1 MTLSWHFI
9 FSPCTTHNGSMEMN
23 AAFGI
28 LRSRRSTLSS
38 SLAEVCW
45 PQLYR
50 PAVRLVAINPYYSA
64 ANCHVRLIGNRGESL
79 SFLRNE
85 GLRFS
90 SQPAHD
96 SYDEPEELVEVVSK
110 QDSPNLRV
118 APSPPSLVFKNDPWK
133 KPVMASKI
141 TVVPAKETKS
151 STKLSNDGVTVASRL
166 DGRPMTAWERIVHFP
181 AAVKQVVQE
190 AGRYWDIER
199 AAHYTPR
206 NAWHGRLPRRQF
218 MQQQQL
224 LSDLSVITP
233 TIIVWALPVV
243 GTLPMILAVAAPRQV
258 LSRQF
263 HNAYEQQMYR
273 LQLQGQCAEYRAKIP
288 QLFHEL
294 VANQKLSTE
303 PGFRDDNQTMA
314 AEKILSSIGSL
325 SQLPRD
331 YLVTLS
337 LAVGIHQRL
346 PRTMAHLTTYISPSV
361 YLQFRLRIL
370 ARRLAQ
376 DDRLLI
382 EEGHHESQC
391 QFLTDDEVQEAWYG
405 QIATSFN
412 FKLRTLTR
420 FVCINSLARGLPI
433 ESLEMR
439 RGLSRY
445 LQLMHETR
453 NKAAGRIP
461 RTGELWG
468 LFGWHLGFLE
478 SASLNN

>member
-1 MTLSWHFI
+1 
-9 FSPCTTHNGSMEMN
+9 MEMN

-38 SLAEVCW
+38 SLAEVRW
-45 PQLYR
+45 PQRHR
-50 PAVRLVAINPYYSA
+50 PALRLVAINPYYSA

-96 SYDEPEELVEVVSK
+96 SYDEPGELVEVVSK

-118 APSPPSLVFKNDPWK
+118 APSPPSVVFKKDPWK

-141 TVVPAKETKS
+141 TVIPAKETKS
-151 STKLSNDGVTVASRL
+151 TTKLLNDSVTVVSRL
-166 DGRPMTAWERIVHFP
+166 AGRPMTAWERIVHFP

-190 AGRYWDIER
+190 SGRYWDIER

-233 TIIVWALPVV
+233 TIVVWALPVV

-263 HNAYEQQMYR
+263 HNAHEQQMYR
-273 LQLQGQCAEYRAKIP
+273 LQLQEQCAEYRAKIP
-288 QLFHEL
+288 RLFHEL
-294 VANQKLSTE
+294 AANQKLSTE

-314 AEKILSSIGSL
+314 AEKILSSIDSL

-346 PRTMAHLTTYISPSV
+346 PPAMAHLMTTYISPSV

-412 FKLRTLTR
+412 FKLCTLTR

-445 LQLMHETR
+445 LQLANETR
-453 NKAAGRIP
+453 NKAVGRIAE
-461 RTGELWG
+461 ELWG
-468 LFGWHLGFLE
+468 HLGFLE